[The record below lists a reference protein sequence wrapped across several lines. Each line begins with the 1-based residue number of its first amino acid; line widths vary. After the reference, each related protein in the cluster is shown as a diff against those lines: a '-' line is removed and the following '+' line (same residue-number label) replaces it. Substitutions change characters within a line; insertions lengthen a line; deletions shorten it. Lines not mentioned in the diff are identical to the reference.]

1 MADTVGSIGERALVG
16 RLRARVGAPR
26 AHVHLGIGDDAAA
39 LEPERGML
47 QVVTTDALVED
58 VHFRRAWT
66 GARAIGHK
74 ALAVNLSDLAAMGAV
89 PHSAL
94 LSLAL
99 PADFPLVDFD
109 DLLDG
114 FLELATREQ
123 TTLVGGNL
131 TRSPGPIVV
140 DVTALGAVRRR
151 RLLRRDTALRS
162 DELWVTG
169 AVGGAAAGLACLERG
184 PDRQTLS
191 ASQLE
196 CVERYERPIPRTRVG
211 RIVAR
216 VGAARAA
223 IDLSDGLA
231 DAARQLAE
239 SSGLGVTIDGAALP
253 LHPGVRDGDRDAAA
267 CVSRALSGGEDYEL
281 AFAVPVRGRRKFLAA
296 VKRAGDIPVTRVGT
310 FLAEPGIWLDLNGEK
325 TPLGHGF
332 SHF

>member
-1 MADTVGSIGERALVG
+1 MADTVGSIGERALVE
-16 RLRARVGAPR
+16 RLRAKVGTPR

-39 LEPERGML
+39 FEPERGML

-99 PADFPLVDFD
+99 PASFPLVDFD
-109 DLLDG
+109 DLVDG

-131 TRSPGPIVV
+131 TRSPGPVVV

-151 RLLRRDTALRS
+151 RLLRRSTALRG

-169 AVGGAAAGLACLERG
+169 AIGAAATGLACLERG
-184 PDRQTLS
+184 LDRHSLS

-196 CVERYERPIPRTRVG
+196 CVERYERPNPRTRVG
-211 RIVAR
+211 RIGPMGWPTPPGSWPRA
-216 VGAARAA
+216 VGWASRSTWPRCLCILAPVKATPSSVCRGPFPAARTT
-223 IDLSDGLA
+223 
-231 DAARQLAE
+231 
-239 SSGLGVTIDGAALP
+239 SS
-253 LHPGVRDGDRDAAA
+253 R
-267 CVSRALSGGEDYEL
+267 SRYRSEGGEDFWPPSNAPATY
-281 AFAVPVRGRRKFLAA
+281 R
-296 VKRAGDIPVTRVGT
+296 
-310 FLAEPGIWLDLNGEK
+310 
-325 TPLGHGF
+325 
-332 SHF
+332 

>member
-1 MADTVGSIGERALVG
+1 MADTVGSIGERALVE
-16 RLRARVGAPR
+16 RLRARVVTPR

-66 GARAIGHK
+66 SARAIGHK

-89 PHSAL
+89 PHSVL

-99 PADFPLVDFD
+99 PANFPLVDFD
-109 DLLDG
+109 DLVEG
-114 FLELATREQ
+114 FLELATLEQ

-131 TRSPGPIVV
+131 TRSPGPVVV

-151 RLLRRDTALRS
+151 RLLRRSTALRG

-169 AVGGAAAGLACLERG
+169 AIGAAAAGLACLERG
-184 PDRQTLS
+184 LDRQSLS
-191 ASQLE
+191 ASQLD
-196 CVERYERPIPRTRVG
+196 CVERYERPTPRTRVG

-223 IDLSDGLA
+223 MDLSDGLA

-239 SSGLGVTIDGAALP
+239 SSGLGVAIDGNALP
-253 LHPGVRDGDRDAAA
+253 LHPGARQGDAME

-281 AFAVPVRGRRKFLAA
+281 AFAVPARGRRRFLAA
-296 VKRAGDIPVTRVGT
+296 VKRAGDIPVTRVGS
-310 FLAEPGIWLDLNGEK
+310 FLAERGTWLDLDGER
-325 TPLGHGF
+325 TPLERGF